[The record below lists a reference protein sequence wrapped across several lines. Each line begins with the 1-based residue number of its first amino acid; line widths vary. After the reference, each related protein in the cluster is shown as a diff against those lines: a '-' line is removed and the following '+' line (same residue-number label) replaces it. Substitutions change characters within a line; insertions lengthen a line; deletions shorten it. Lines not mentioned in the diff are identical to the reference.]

1 MKKTTVFLLGTI
13 LTGILLFGGSLYVKV
28 IVGKANIRSTPDFT
42 GPVIAQKAQ
51 NALLEIVSK
60 SGEWY
65 LVKFLSDDGH
75 STLSGYIHRSVVQ
88 ETGETRKTP
97 AAAVEPSVEKTQPV
111 AVPPEKTKPA
121 EPPLRGE
128 KIEIENKDVS
138 QMTELEQKIRQES
151 IALLSLIKQM
161 RPEKAESA
169 GEKTVEMARSIIDGA
184 EVHEA
189 MDLNSRII
197 YGARI
202 SEEFEILER
211 NDRFYKV
218 RLRDGREGWILESN
232 LQVFSAQ
239 AKGAQVSY
247 KGVETS
253 EIVRF
258 LDVSEEI
265 FARITQHKLVAD
277 QISDKY
283 RGTRERRGPAS
294 RS

>member
-1 MKKTTVFLLGTI
+1 MKKTTVFFLGTI

-28 IVGKANIRSTPDFT
+28 IVGKANIRWTPDFT

-128 KIEIENKDVS
+128 KIEVENKDVS
-138 QMTELEQKIRQES
+138 RMTELEQEIRQES

-169 GEKTVEMARSIIDGA
+169 GEKTVDGPLDYRRSRSARSHGF
-184 EVHEA
+184 
-189 MDLNSRII
+189 
-197 YGARI
+197 
-202 SEEFEILER
+202 EFE
-211 NDRFYKV
+211 DH
-218 RLRDGREGWILESN
+218 LRRP
-232 LQVFSAQ
+232 
-239 AKGAQVSY
+239 
-247 KGVETS
+247 
-253 EIVRF
+253 
-258 LDVSEEI
+258 
-265 FARITQHKLVAD
+265 D
-277 QISDKY
+277 Q
-283 RGTRERRGPAS
+283 
-294 RS
+294 